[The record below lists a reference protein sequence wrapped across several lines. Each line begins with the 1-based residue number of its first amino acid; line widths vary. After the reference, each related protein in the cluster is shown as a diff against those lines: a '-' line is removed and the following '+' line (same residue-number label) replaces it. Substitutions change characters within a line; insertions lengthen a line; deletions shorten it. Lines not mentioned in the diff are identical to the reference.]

1 MTTKFERQGTILRLV
16 REQPLATQAEV
27 AEALR
32 EAGLPAV
39 QATVSRDIAQ
49 LGLVKVRGSDG
60 RLVYALPG
68 AADIRRIDEL
78 TAALRRWAGEMT
90 PTNGLLVVRT
100 PSGLASA
107 LAEAIDRANLAE
119 VAGTI
124 AGDNTIFVAA
134 REGMKGEDIRDLFRH
149 YAEGAGRA

>member
-16 REQPLATQAEV
+16 QERPLATQAEV

-49 LGLVKVRGSDG
+49 LGLVKVRGRDG

-78 TAALRRWAGEMT
+78 TSAIRRWAGEMT

-100 PSGLASA
+100 PSGFAPA

-134 REGMKGEDIRDLFRH
+134 REGMKGEEIRDLFRH
-149 YAEGAGRA
+149 YAEGDRT

>member
-1 MTTKFERQGTILRLV
+1 M
-16 REQPLATQAEV
+16 
-27 AEALR
+27 
-32 EAGLPAV
+32 

-49 LGLVKVRGSDG
+49 LGLVKVRNTSG

-68 AADIRRIDEL
+68 AADLDRLEEL

-90 PTNGLLVVRT
+90 ATNGLLVVRT
-100 PSGLASA
+100 PSGFAPA
-107 LAEAIDRANLAE
+107 LAEAIDQADLHE

-134 REGMKGEDIRDLFRH
+134 REGMKGGDVRDLFRH
-149 YAEGAGRA
+149 YLDGEE

>member
-1 MTTKFERQGTILRLV
+1 MATKFERQGEILRLV
-16 REQPLATQAEV
+16 QQQRLSTQSEV

-32 EAGLPAV
+32 DAGIDAV

-49 LGLVKVRGSDG
+49 LGLVKVRNADG

-68 AADIRRIDEL
+68 ASDIRRLDEL
-78 TAALRRWAGEMT
+78 TSALRRWAGEMT
-90 PTNGLLVVRT
+90 PTNGLLVIRT
-100 PSGLASA
+100 PSGVAPA
-107 LAEAIDRANLAE
+107 LAEAVDRAELAE

-134 REGMKGEDIRDLFRH
+134 RAGMKGGDIRELFRH
-149 YAEGAGRA
+149 LIAGDAA